1 MSKKKIKVVWIC
13 HFTNK
18 EIQSILPLWKKKN
31 EFAPWIPNILKGF
44 EKRDDVEIHV
54 VSPHDYLKKNTRF
67 CLRNINYHFLSY
79 GIPIWHRHWPFF
91 IQLDVLSGYYSFRKK
106 VRRLVTKLNPDIINL
121 MGAENSYYS
130 SSILNL
136 QTNYP
141 ILVLIQG
148 FISQFKDEPDLK
160 LERKYRIR
168 VEEEILRNFKYFC
181 GEQDSSTYISK
192 YNPNHIFFK
201 LYFPVNELLASN
213 TQDEGKKYDLI
224 YFGRLEVSKGAVDFL
239 KVVMEI
245 KNRRPNVK
253 ACLIGQGDINYYNS
267 LAIEYFC
274 DKNIEFVGFVDSQ
287 FDLFKYVKSSKVFL
301 APPYKDRLSSTIRE
315 AMMLKVPIV
324 AYATGGI
331 PYINE
336 FSENIYLVKTGD
348 YKEMAAKA
356 LLLLD
361 NVELADRLAAKAYN
375 YCLQEFSLDVN
386 TERFIDTYNSILNN
400 NSNTQ

>member
-54 VSPHDYLKKNTRF
+54 VSPHDYLKKDSSFN
-67 CLRNINYHFLSY
+67 LRNIHYHF
-79 GIPIWHRHWPFF
+79 IPFGMPLWHRHWPRKLRFDIF
-91 IQLDVLSGYYSFRKK
+91 TNFWSFRTK
-106 VRRLVTKLNPDIINL
+106 VEKLIDDIKPDIINL

-130 SSILNL
+130 SSVLNL
-136 QTNYP
+136 KNKYP
-141 ILVLIQG
+141 VLVLIQG
-148 FISQFKDEPDLK
+148 FISQFKDEPKMNSELK
-160 LERKYRIR
+160 NRISI
-168 VEEEILRNFKYFC
+168 EENILTQFKYFC
-181 GEQDSSTYISK
+181 GEMDSSIYISS
-192 YNPNHIFFK
+192 YNPLHEFFR
-201 LYFPVNELLASN
+201 LFFPVNEDLVSEIKN
-213 TQDEGKKYDLI
+213 NGKTYDCI
-224 YFGRLEVSKGAVDFL
+224 YFGRLENSKGAGDFIR
-239 KVVMEI
+239 VIGEI
-245 KNRRPNVK
+245 KISKQDVK
-253 ACLIGQGDINYYNS
+253 ACLIGDGNIDQYYK
-267 LAIEYFC
+267 LAEELNC
-274 DKNIEFVGFVDSQ
+274 KDNIEFVGFVESQ
-287 FDLFKYVKSSKVFL
+287 KELFNFVKSSKVFL

-361 NVELADRLAAKAYN
+361 NVELADKLAAKAYN

-386 TERFIDTYNSILNN
+386 TERFIDTYNSILKKI
-400 NSNTQ
+400 SNTQ